1 MNDGI
6 KPILMARQKWNAG
19 IALCLNICNQLLL
32 KQRATQICN
41 NLTLQITHPSATS
54 LLGADIPWYTAILT
68 ITQLDGKSSTY
79 REKSCPVISYHF
91 NALWINVLYYCLF
104 VLYLVLEFMQ
114 TNSYT
119 LIFEYWK
126 SQMNKCQKKA
136 RMLFRIA
143 LWQCYWIFCTYTTSC
158 NAAQTKNVAAN
169 VWESFTNEYWQQRFI
184 Q

>member
-1 MNDGI
+1 MQISITKDYFSTISLCVYVREGLGEYWAICMNDGI

-32 KQRATQICN
+32 KQRATHICN

-91 NALWINVLYYCLF
+91 NALWINVLYYCFF

-126 SQMNKCQKKA
+126 SQMNKCQ
-136 RMLFRIA
+136 
-143 LWQCYWIFCTYTTSC
+143 
-158 NAAQTKNVAAN
+158 
-169 VWESFTNEYWQQRFI
+169 
-184 Q
+184 